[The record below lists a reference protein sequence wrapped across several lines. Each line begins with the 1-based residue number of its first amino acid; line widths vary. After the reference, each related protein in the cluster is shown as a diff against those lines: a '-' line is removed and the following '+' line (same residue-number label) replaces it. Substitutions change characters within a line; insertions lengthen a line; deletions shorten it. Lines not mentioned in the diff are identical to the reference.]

1 MLMWIKI
8 DQELNPQLLITSL
21 IQLKQQPQP
30 IIFSFQNSND
40 LQITY
45 LINTETFSSYD
56 PQILT
61 AAINIHMWQNQEQ
74 QNSSK

>member
-1 MLMWIKI
+1 MWTKI
-8 DQELNPQLLITSL
+8 DQELNSQLLIALL

-40 LQITY
+40 SQITY
-45 LINTETFSSYD
+45 LINAETFSSYD

-74 QNSSK
+74 QNLSK